1 MASSKGATARGTERR
16 RRLLRY
22 AALGATLV
30 LILVRGGFRSLDVAA
45 YPLPVQRP
53 TTWEEILARPRPVTV
68 EVLLTGT
75 VDGDRRMVLDESD
88 SNINELG
95 DHHAP
100 STVLAYWVHHPTEG
114 DYLIDAGFAHAFAR
128 EGGNYTGLLRL
139 MLALFGVESH
149 STDGADVASQLRSRG
164 ISPRAVFLTHLHGD
178 HTSGLVDLPASV
190 PAVFGRG
197 EDTFMQKAMVG
208 DHLNGRPLYALD
220 FDEAYALPPFECVLD
235 LLGDGSLWAIS
246 TPGHSPNHVSY
257 LVNAQSGPVLIT
269 GGSGQSTA
277 HAGAARTGRVAVTGS
292 LRNNGKSDRRRV
304 SAPWSIIIHHRGG
317 CALSVELAIPTRS
330 RAARGPSCPPLR
342 TARATSRIAA
352 LVSAA

>member
-16 RRLLRY
+16 CRRLRY

-30 LILVRGGFRSLDVAA
+30 LGTLLILVRAGFRSLDVAA
-45 YPLPVQRP
+45 YPLPAQRP
-53 TTWEEILARPRPVTV
+53 TTWEEILARPRPVTL

-75 VDGDRRMVLDESD
+75 VDGDRRVVLDESD
-88 SNINELG
+88 PNIKELG

-114 DYLIDAGFAHAFAR
+114 DYLIDAGLAHAFAR
-128 EGGNYTGLLRL
+128 EGGNYTALLRL
-139 MLALFGVESH
+139 ILALIGAESH
-149 STDGADVASQLRSRG
+149 SMDGADVASQLSSRG

-197 EDTFMQKAMVG
+197 EDTFIQKAMIG
-208 DHLNGRPLYALD
+208 DHLDGRPLNALD
-220 FDEAYALPPFECVLD
+220 FGEAHALPPFERVLD

-269 GGSGQSTA
+269 GDA
-277 HAGAARTGRVAVTGS
+277 CAYHAQFEHRIRPAPGVHDQEAAIRS
-292 LRNNGKSDRRRV
+292 LAGLRELYERFPQLQVMVGHEPPRRR
-304 SAPWSIIIHHRGG
+304 
-317 CALSVELAIPTRS
+317 
-330 RAARGPSCPPLR
+330 
-342 TARATSRIAA
+342 
-352 LVSAA
+352 